1 MKKQFLLLTLFAC
14 FSALAQLPSG
24 PQHYTKNNNP
34 HPHIGLPSDDR
45 EAGDVIYEND
55 FSDFGTW
62 MVYTESGTTPQW
74 ELVLTT
80 PSEMEEYLDI
90 FTSPTNA
97 NGFAAFNAVH
107 YLIIDEVEP
116 LDALLEL
123 NSSLNCTDNATVIL
137 EFFMAY
143 RAFNYDKVFVEIT
156 NNDWVTFETIE
167 LFEEQL
173 TNDPTRQEIVR
184 KNISDVAAGQPNVRI
199 RFRFQ
204 ELGADPDFG
213 SGYGVMVD
221 DLSVREAWD
230 YDQKII
236 ASHHRSGIGISHP
249 SGLDY
254 YKIATSQLTEI
265 YFSGITENYGAIEQ
279 EGAKFNVDITGSGSF
294 SSSSL
299 PISLPYL
306 GSDSLGCV
314 ESFTPDAIGTF
325 QITAWFDSD
334 NPEQDTNNDTLYSSI
349 KVMYDIYAR
358 HNGIAT
364 SSIKN
369 VSGNEYNPFL
379 IGNTMDFFENEHVSA
394 IEVYITNDPT
404 NIGKYIYGQIMLLQE
419 DGTFLYMEQTND
431 HVITAAENGGSIRLY
446 FEDCVAIASGQTV
459 LVLAGHYGG
468 DAAPRFNLAQPVE
481 EQTVL
486 GYTSGADEPFFLI
499 NPSAVMIDLLFESS
513 YCSVDLEDPSTSDG
527 FNLYQNSPNPCSE
540 NTILPYELTQPGD
553 VKILITDLTG
563 KIVFQEIVENVSIGA
578 NIFELNTENFPAGT
592 CSYTF
597 IINGESL
604 TKKMMVVR

>member
-1 MKKQFLLLTLFAC
+1 MKKQFLILALFAC
-14 FSALAQLPSG
+14 LITQAQLPNA
-24 PQHYTKNNNP
+24 PQHYTKNSNP

-74 ELVLTT
+74 EWVLTT
-80 PSEMEEYLDI
+80 PSEMEEYLGL

-137 EFFMAY
+137 EFFMAF
-143 RAFNYDKVFVEIT
+143 RAFNYDKIFVEVT
-156 NNDWVTFETIE
+156 NNDWVTFDTIE

-254 YKIATSQLTEI
+254 YKIPTSQLTEI
-265 YFSGITENYGAIEQ
+265 YFSGTTENYGAIEQ

-306 GSDSLGCV
+306 GSDSLVCA
-314 ESFTPDAIGTF
+314 ESLTPDGIGTF

-334 NPEQDTNNDTLYSSI
+334 NPEQETNNDTLYSSF

-364 SSIKN
+364 GSIAN
-369 VSGNEYNPFL
+369 VSGNEGNPFL
-379 IGNTMDFFENEHVSA
+379 IGNTTDFFENEHVSA

-431 HVITAAENGGSIRLY
+431 HVITAAENGGSITLF
-446 FEDCVAIASGQTV
+446 FEDCVAIAAGQTV

-468 DAAPRFNLAQPVE
+468 VAVPRFNLAQPVE

-499 NPSAVMIDLLFESS
+499 NPSAVMIDVLFESS
-513 YCSVDLEDPSTSDG
+513 YCSVDLQEPSTMDG
-527 FNLYQNSPNPCSE
+527 FNLCQNWPNPCSQSTLITFQLTNSSSVE
-540 NTILPYELTQPGD
+540 LTINDLSGKLIFTEKFEECQAGEHNYQLNTIPFAPG
-553 VKILITDLTG
+553 TY
-563 KIVFQEIVENVSIGA
+563 
-578 NIFELNTENFPAGT
+578 
-592 CSYTF
+592 SYTLAV
-597 IINGESL
+597 GEEHI
-604 TKKMMVVR
+604 TKKMVVE